1 MSKAYWIARLDVA
14 DESSYAEYRK
24 LNGVAFAKYGAKF
37 LVRGE
42 PAQNVIGTP
51 RKHNVVI
58 EFANLDQARACYNS
72 AEYQAAKGYL
82 AKVGQTDLVI
92 VEGYDGPQP

>member
-1 MSKAYWIARLDVA
+1 MPKAYWIARLDITDDA
-14 DESSYAEYRK
+14 SYVEYRK
-24 LNGVAFAKYGAKF
+24 LNGIAFGKYGAKF

-42 PAQNVIGTP
+42 VAENVIGTA

-58 EFANLDQARACYNS
+58 EFESLEQARACYKS
-72 AEYQAAKGYL
+72 AEYQAAKVYL
-82 AKVGQTDLVI
+82 AKVGQTELVI

>member
-1 MSKAYWIARLDVA
+1 MPKAYWIARLDVTDDA
-14 DESSYAEYRK
+14 SYAEYRK
-24 LNGVAFAKYGAKF
+24 LNGIAFAKYGAKF

-58 EFANLDQARACYNS
+58 EFASLDQARACYNS
-72 AEYQAAKGYL
+72 AEYQAAKVYL
-82 AKVGQTDLVI
+82 NKVGQTELI
-92 VEGYDGPQP
+92 IIEGYDGPQP